1 MLSCSKVCFYF
12 VKMRFRLHK
21 KNLLALLGVSFV
33 VVTLLFSTRVLLV
46 SEDDLSG
53 RNNVAQVNQVMHSGD
68 TVKFS
73 FGSLSELT
81 QSVYNANYKQCVL
94 NADKFPGEPQL
105 VLVVQVHNRPE
116 YLRLLIK
123 SLERAAE
130 VHSFLLIFSHD
141 YVSEEINAIVQG
153 ITFCKVLQIY
163 FPFSTQLYPN
173 EFPGQDPRDCPR
185 DISKDNAVKTGCLNA
200 EHPDSYGHYREAFIT
215 QTKHHWWWKLHFVWE
230 RVQVMQGYS
239 GFVIFLEED
248 NYILPDFFRFYKSMI
263 EFRKNSCPDCD
274 MLALGNHNG
283 LTDFT
288 RLSNKVLTSGWMS
301 TKHNIGMAI
310 SKEVYYK
317 LMGCSNEFCTYDDY
331 NWDWTLQH
339 LSGACISKPLKVIV
353 AQGSRVLHTGDCGL
367 HQKSN
372 CRPEWASQRVE
383 EGLQTA
389 KDGLYPPSLV
399 LSGAEAVE
407 HKAHMKNGGWGDVR
421 DHSLCNSYAK
431 RL

>member
-1 MLSCSKVCFYF
+1 
-12 VKMRFRLHK
+12 MRFRLLK

-46 SEDDLSG
+46 SDDDTSG
-53 RNNVAQVNQVMHSGD
+53 PNNNVVQGNQGMHSGD
-68 TVKFS
+68 MLKFS
-73 FGSLSELT
+73 FGSLPELT
-81 QSVYNANYKQCVL
+81 QSVYNANYKQCVH

-116 YLRLLIK
+116 YLRLLIQ
-123 SLERAAE
+123 SLEKAAE

-141 YVSEEINAIVQG
+141 YFSEEINAIVQG

-185 DISKDNAVKTGCLNA
+185 DISKDSALKTGCLNA

-230 RVQVMQGYS
+230 RVHALQGYS
-239 GFVIFLEED
+239 GFVVFLEED
-248 NYILPDFFRFYKSMI
+248 NYLLPDFFHFYKSVI
-263 EFRKNSCPDCD
+263 QFRKSTCPDCD

-283 LTDFT
+283 LNDFT
-288 RLSNKVLTSGWMS
+288 RLSNKVLTTGWMS
-301 TKHNIGMAI
+301 TKHNIGMGI
-310 SKEVYYK
+310 SREVYYK
-317 LMGCSNEFCTYDDY
+317 LMGCNNEFCTYDDY

-339 LSGACISKPLKVIV
+339 LSGSCISKPLKVLV

-367 HQKSN
+367 HQKEN

-383 EGLQTA
+383 ESLQKA
-389 KDGLYPPSLV
+389 KDGLFPASLI
-399 LSGAEAVE
+399 LTGSEAVE
-407 HKAHMKNGGWGDVR
+407 HKAHMKNGGWGDIR
-421 DHSLCNSYAK
+421 DHILCNNYAK
-431 RL
+431 L

>member
-1 MLSCSKVCFYF
+1 MLLYSKVCFYCE
-12 VKMRFRLHK
+12 KMRFRLLK
-21 KNLLALLGVSFV
+21 KNVLALLVVSFV
-33 VVTLLFSTRVLLV
+33 VAALLFSARVLLV
-46 SEDDLSG
+46 SDDDTSG
-53 RNNVAQVNQVMHSGD
+53 SHSDNAVHPG
-68 TVKFS
+68 TVKFN
-73 FGSLSELT
+73 FGSLSQLS
-81 QSVYNANYKQCVL
+81 QSVYAANLKQCVL

-116 YLRLLIK
+116 YLRLLTK
-123 SLERAAE
+123 SLRSADG
-130 VHSFLLIFSHD
+130 VHDILLIFSHD
-141 YVSEEINAIVQG
+141 YFSEEINAIVQE

-173 EFPGQDPRDCPR
+173 EFPGKDPRDCPR
-185 DISKDNAVKTGCLNA
+185 DISKDKALKAGCLNA

-248 NYILPDFFRFYKSMI
+248 NYILPDFFHFYKSMV
-263 EFRKNSCPDCD
+263 EFRKRSCPDCD
-274 MLALGNHNG
+274 ILALGNHND

-288 RLSNKVLTSGWMS
+288 RLSNKVLTTGWMS

-310 SKEVYYK
+310 SREVYYK
-317 LMGCSNEFCTYDDY
+317 LMGCNNEFCTYDDY

-339 LSGACISKPLKVIV
+339 LSGTCISTPLKVLV
-353 AQGSRVLHTGDCGL
+353 AQGSRVLHIGDCGL
-367 HQKSN
+367 HQKEN

-383 EGLQTA
+383 AALQLARHGLFTQ
-389 KDGLYPPSLV
+389 SLV
-399 LSGAEAVE
+399 LHGAEAVE

-421 DHSLCNSYAK
+421 DHMLCNNYAK
-431 RL
+431 IL